1 MASVKPIVPP
11 PSPSIHHARDTRY
24 LFARNIS
31 ATYAPKLVQKLIY
44 DDYQGIRS
52 SYYHCGSHPFAAK
65 PTKRRGCKVDPAV
78 EFYVHRRIEEGASM
92 AAHYTGY
99 AGSPTTWQFKL
110 SDPTHSHVLSS
121 TPITTWLPVD
131 AFPRRKPHG
140 HPGTE
145 A

>member
-1 MASVKPIVPP
+1 MSCAV
-11 PSPSIHHARDTRY
+11 
-24 LFARNIS
+24 
-31 ATYAPKLVQKLIY
+31 
-44 DDYQGIRS
+44 
-52 SYYHCGSHPFAAK
+52 K
-65 PTKRRGCKVDPAV
+65 PTKGRECKVDPWVRIPGLEKRRLLAKNARAV
-78 EFYVHRRIEEGASM
+78 ECYVHRRIEEGASM
-92 AAHYTGY
+92 AARYTGY

-121 TPITTWLPVD
+121 TPITTWLLVD

>member
-1 MASVKPIVPP
+1 MASVKPIVPLP
-11 PSPSIHHARDTRY
+11 PSPSIHHARDTRC
-24 LFARNIS
+24 LFALNIS

-52 SYYHCGSHPFAAK
+52 SLLSLWLPPMSRKTHERI
-65 PTKRRGCKVDPAV
+65 KRVAV
-78 EFYVHRRIEEGASM
+78 ECYVHRRIEEGASM
-92 AAHYTGY
+92 AARYTGY

-121 TPITTWLPVD
+121 TPITTWLLVD